1 MNRQTIFKLFS
12 VFLLPFLT
20 IFLFESI
27 LNITGYKSAY
37 EKEDPFL
44 GFQGVYPVYE
54 LKSPAGSDEVQK
66 YVTRKSKLS
75 YFNYQEFPAEI
86 KPDAFRIFSF
96 GGSTTYGRPYTGET
110 AFPRWL
116 EINLQA
122 LDSTKDYEVINV
134 GGISYASYR
143 IVNLM
148 EEMVRYKPDIFI
160 VYTGHNEF
168 LEDRTYAKFKEEPF
182 LVTWFRGNLNRLKT
196 YSLLRTLWLRVK
208 EKERIRAENKFKMTG
223 EVKAIL
229 DQSFGLNWYHRDLE
243 RNKAIILHFRLN
255 SEKMID
261 IAQYHDIPI
270 IFIVPPSNEKDF
282 APFKSEFDQELES
295 AEKTV
300 WEGNYRAGL
309 NYLKN
314 ARYAEALVA
323 FKAAAHIDSMHAELR
338 YRIGECFYGLGQYQA
353 AKTAFVMAR
362 DLDVVPLRA
371 TSQIQSIVREVCSQR
386 GVPLL
391 DLVQILE
398 KRNRQL
404 YGYTILGDETFL
416 DHDHLTI
423 ETHQLVSE
431 LLVKLMSENGM
442 VKATRAWDEIPR
454 DSLYNSSM
462 ASIDSSY
469 YGQLELNLAKVLG
482 WAGKID
488 EAAPFIE
495 RAARSLPNNPDAQHG
510 LGLLYIMQ
518 DKFEEAR
525 EVFHRALDIDSTYAA
540 AYNSLGTIYDRY
552 DDLDQA
558 LYYYYQAVKYNPSND
573 EAYFNIGG
581 ILYEKG
587 QILEAIN
594 AYIKA
599 VDSNPRHIYALN
611 DLGATYMELNNTVK
625 AVEAFERII
634 SIEPKYHYA
643 YNNLGMIYFKEEDY
657 LKSRQMFQRSLEV
670 KPGNEFALHWMSI
683 LNSQA
688 K

>member
-1 MNRQTIFKLFS
+1 MKRQTAFKLTT
-12 VFLLPFLT
+12 VFLFSFLT
-20 IFLFESI
+20 IALFEGI
-27 LNITGYKSAY
+27 LNMIGFKGTY

-44 GFQGVYPVYE
+44 GFHKSHPLFE
-54 LKSPAGSDEVQK
+54 LKTQPDPIDDAK
-66 YVTRKSKLS
+66 YVTRRSKLH
-75 YFNYQEFPAEI
+75 YFNHQEFLAEK
-86 KPDAFRIFSF
+86 KPNGLRIFTF
-96 GGSTTYGRPYTGET
+96 GGSTTYGRPYNGKTS
-110 AFPRWL
+110 FSRWL

-122 LDSTKDYEVINV
+122 LDPSRNYEVINV
-134 GGISYASYR
+134 GGVSYASYR
-143 IVNLM
+143 IVKLM
-148 EEMVRYKPDIFI
+148 QEIIQYDPDMFI

-168 LEDRTYAKFKEEPF
+168 LEERTYTGIKEEAP
-182 LVTWFRGNLNRLKT
+182 LITWLRSTFNRLKT
-196 YSLLRTLWLRVK
+196 YSLLRTFWLSIK
-208 EKERIRAENKFKMTG
+208 EKERIEAEEKFQMTG
-223 EVKAIL
+223 EVQAIL
-229 DQSFGLNWYHRDLE
+229 DQSFGLNLYHEDE
-243 RNKAIILHFRLN
+243 EYAKAVLHHFRINL
-255 SEKMID
+255 EKIID
-261 IAQYHDIPI
+261 IARYHNIQI

-282 APFKSEFDQELES
+282 SPFKSEFDQELES
-295 AEKTV
+295 AQKTV

-469 YGQLELNLAKVLG
+469 YGQRELNLAKVLG

-587 QILEAIN
+587 QIQEAIN